1 MAEDGWMSRARL
13 LILLLAIGSG
23 LVAVMLV
30 RGMMGQQPAAPV
42 VAEAPRTESV
52 PVLVAAKDITMG
64 ERLTGLAV
72 EWRDW
77 PRDNVAG
84 FMITRE
90 ARPDAIREIEGGRAR
105 APIIQGE
112 PIADRKI
119 LAVEEGNL
127 MSSLVR
133 EGLRAYAVR
142 VSDRTAGSGFI
153 LPNDRVDVIATFKV
167 QVEARE
173 GEEAKEIGFSSTI
186 ITNARVLAINQ
197 SLAAGADTA
206 SLPDVETAV
215 LELDLQQAEVVA
227 RSESQGELSLA
238 LRSLGDAG
246 NGGSSD
252 DRPALAS
259 LTEAPNSVEL
269 FRQGIRSIYSC
280 EPRCDPVLQMGNA
293 PFPLV
298 VRDVGLPKTAPIR

>member
-1 MAEDGWMSRARL
+1 MSRARL
-13 LILLLAIGSG
+13 LILLLAIGSA
-23 LVAVMLV
+23 LVAVMLA

-42 VAEAPRTESV
+42 VAQAPTTESV

-64 ERLTGLAV
+64 ESLTGLTV

-90 ARPDAIREIEGGRAR
+90 ARPDAIQEIEGSRAR
-105 APIIQGE
+105 TAILQGE

-119 LAVEEGNL
+119 LAAKDGNL

-133 EGLRAYAVR
+133 EGLRAYAIR

-153 LPNDRVDVIATFKV
+153 LPNDRVDIIATFKV
-167 QVEARE
+167 KVESRD
-173 GEEAKEIGFSSTI
+173 GQDDKEIGFSSTI

-197 SLAAGADTA
+197 SLAPGADTA

-215 LELDLQQAEVVA
+215 LEIDPQQAEVVA

-246 NGGSSD
+246 NGNSSD

-259 LTEAPNSVEL
+259 LTEAPNSVEV
-269 FRQGIRSIYSC
+269 FKQGVRFIYSC
-280 EPRCDPVLQMGNA
+280 EPRCDPVLQMGNS

-298 VRDVGLPKTAPIR
+298 VRDVGLANTAPIR

>member
-1 MAEDGWMSRARL
+1 
-13 LILLLAIGSG
+13 
-23 LVAVMLV
+23 
-30 RGMMGQQPAAPV
+30 
-42 VAEAPRTESV
+42 
-52 PVLVAAKDITMG
+52 MG
-64 ERLTGLAV
+64 ENLTGLTV

-90 ARPDAIREIEGGRAR
+90 ARPDAIQEIEGSRAR
-105 APIIQGE
+105 TAILQGE

-119 LAVEEGNL
+119 LSAKDGNL

-133 EGLRAYAVR
+133 EGLRAYAIR

-167 QVEARE
+167 KVEVRE
-173 GEEAKEIGFSSTI
+173 GDDDKEIGFSSTI

-197 SLAAGADTA
+197 ALAPGADTA
-206 SLPDVETAV
+206 SLPDIETAV
-215 LELDLQQAEVVA
+215 LELDPKQAEVVA

-246 NGGSSD
+246 NGSSSD

-259 LTEAPNSVEL
+259 LTEAPNSVEI
-269 FRQGIRSIYSC
+269 FKQGIRSIYSC
-280 EPRCDPVLQMGNA
+280 EPRCDPVLQMGNS

-298 VRDVGLPKTAPIR
+298 VRDVGFANTAPTR

>member
-1 MAEDGWMSRARL
+1 
-13 LILLLAIGSG
+13 LILLLAVGSA
-23 LVAVMLV
+23 LVAVMLA

-64 ERLTGLAV
+64 ENLTGLTV

-90 ARPDAIREIEGGRAR
+90 ARPDAIQEIEGSRAR
-105 APIIQGE
+105 TAILQGE

-119 LAVEEGNL
+119 LSAKDGNL

-133 EGLRAYAVR
+133 EGLRAYAIR

-167 QVEARE
+167 KVEVRE
-173 GEEAKEIGFSSTI
+173 GDDDKEIGFSSTI

-197 SLAAGADTA
+197 ALAPGADTA
-206 SLPDVETAV
+206 SLPDIETAV
-215 LELDLQQAEVVA
+215 LELDPKQAEVVA

-246 NGGSSD
+246 NGSSSD

-259 LTEAPNSVEL
+259 LTEAPNSVEI
-269 FRQGIRSIYSC
+269 FKQGIRSIYSC
-280 EPRCDPVLQMGNA
+280 EPRCDPVLQMGNS

-298 VRDVGLPKTAPIR
+298 VRDVGFANTAPTR

>member
-1 MAEDGWMSRARL
+1 MSRARF
-13 LILLLAIGSG
+13 LILLLAIGSA
-23 LVAVMLV
+23 LVAVMLA

-42 VAEAPRTESV
+42 VAEAPKTATV
-52 PVLVAAKDITMG
+52 PVLVAAKDINIG
-64 ERLTGLAV
+64 ERLTGLSV

-90 ARPDAIREIEGGRAR
+90 ARPDAIREIEGSRAR
-105 APIIQGE
+105 APIILGE
-112 PIADRKI
+112 PIAERRI
-119 LAVEEGNL
+119 LAAKDGNL

-133 EGLRAYAVR
+133 EGLRAYAIR

-167 QVEARE
+167 KVQS
-173 GEEAKEIGFSSTI
+173 GSEEDDDKEIGFSSTI

-197 SLAAGADTA
+197 ALAPGADSA

-215 LELDLQQAEVVA
+215 LEIDPQQAEVIA

-238 LRSLGDAG
+238 LRSLGDVG
-246 NGGSSD
+246 NGNSSD

-259 LTEAPNSVEL
+259 LTEAPNSVEI
-269 FRQGIRSIYSC
+269 FKQGLRSIYSC
-280 EPRCDPVLQMGNA
+280 EPRCDPVLQMGNS

-298 VRDVGLPKTAPIR
+298 VRDVGLGQTAPNR

>member
-1 MAEDGWMSRARL
+1 
-13 LILLLAIGSG
+13 
-23 LVAVMLV
+23 
-30 RGMMGQQPAAPV
+30 MMGQQPAAPV
-42 VAEAPRTESV
+42 VVEAPRTESV

-64 ERLTGLAV
+64 ENLTGLTV

-90 ARPDAIREIEGGRAR
+90 ARPDAIQEIEGSRAR
-105 APIIQGE
+105 TAILQGE

-119 LAVEEGNL
+119 LSAKDGNL

-133 EGLRAYAVR
+133 EGLRAYAIR

-167 QVEARE
+167 KVEVRE
-173 GEEAKEIGFSSTI
+173 GDDDKEIGFSSTI

-197 SLAAGADTA
+197 ALAPGADTA
-206 SLPDVETAV
+206 SLPDIETAV
-215 LELDLQQAEVVA
+215 LELDPKQAEVVA

-246 NGGSSD
+246 NGSSSD

-259 LTEAPNSVEL
+259 LTEAPNSVEI
-269 FRQGIRSIYSC
+269 FKQGIRSIYSC
-280 EPRCDPVLQMGNA
+280 EPRCDPVLQMGNS

-298 VRDVGLPKTAPIR
+298 VRDVGFANTAPTR

>member
-1 MAEDGWMSRARL
+1 MSRARL
-13 LILLLAIGSG
+13 LILLLAIGSA
-23 LVAVMLV
+23 LVAVMLT
-30 RGMMGQQPAAPV
+30 RGMMGQQPATPV
-42 VAEAPRTESV
+42 VAEAPRTASV

-64 ERLTGLAV
+64 EKLTGLTV

-90 ARPDAIREIEGGRAR
+90 ARPDAIQEIEGSRAR
-105 APIIQGE
+105 TAILQGE

-119 LAVEEGNL
+119 LAAKDGNL

-133 EGLRAYAVR
+133 EGLRAYAIR
-142 VSDRTAGSGFI
+142 ISDRTAGSGFI

-167 QVEARE
+167 KVEVRE
-173 GEEAKEIGFSSTI
+173 GDDDKEIGFSGTI

-197 SLAAGADTA
+197 ALAPGADSA

-215 LELDLQQAEVVA
+215 LEIDPQQAEVIA

-238 LRSLGDAG
+238 LRSLGDVG
-246 NGGSSD
+246 NGNSSD

-259 LTEAPNSVEL
+259 LTEAPNSVEI
-269 FRQGIRSIYSC
+269 FKQGLRSIYSC
-280 EPRCDPVLQMGNA
+280 EPRCDPVLQMGNS

-298 VRDVGLPKTAPIR
+298 VRDVGLGQTAPNR

>member
-1 MAEDGWMSRARL
+1 MSRARL
-13 LILLLAIGSG
+13 LILLLAVGSA
-23 LVAVMLV
+23 LVAVMLS

-42 VAEAPRTESV
+42 VAEAPKTASV

-64 ERLTGLAV
+64 ESLSGLTV

-84 FMITRE
+84 SMITRE
-90 ARPDAIREIEGGRAR
+90 ARPDAIQQIEGTRAR
-105 APIIQGE
+105 MAILQGE

-119 LAVEEGNL
+119 LSAKDGNL

-133 EGLRAYAVR
+133 EGLRAYAIR

-167 QVEARE
+167 KVEVRE
-173 GEEAKEIGFSSTI
+173 GDDDKEIGFSSTI

-197 SLAAGADTA
+197 SLAPGADTA
-206 SLPDVETAV
+206 SLPDIETAV

-238 LRSLGDAG
+238 LRALGDAG
-246 NGGSSD
+246 NGSSSD

-259 LTEAPNSVEL
+259 HTEAPNSVEI
-269 FRQGIRSIYSC
+269 FKQGLRSIYSC
-280 EPRCDPVLQMGNA
+280 EPRCDPVLQMGNS

-298 VRDVGLPKTAPIR
+298 VRDVGFANTAPIR